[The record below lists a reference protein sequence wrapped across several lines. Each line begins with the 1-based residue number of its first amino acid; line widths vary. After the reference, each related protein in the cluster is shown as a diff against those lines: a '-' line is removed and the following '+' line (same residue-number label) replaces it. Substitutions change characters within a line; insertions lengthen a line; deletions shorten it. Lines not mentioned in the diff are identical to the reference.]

1 MLPVHNFQY
10 GLLTPALAYM
20 MSFLGAFL
28 GLRCTSRSRATSGAS
43 RVRWL
48 LLAAVSIGI
57 TGIWVMHFIAMLGF
71 SIPGETITYNVPVT
85 LLSMLFAVVFVLF
98 GLLISGLGQPTTRS
112 LLTGGVITGLG
123 VAAMHYTGMAAMRM
137 PAGMSYNPV
146 VFALSV
152 VIAIVAATA
161 ALWAA
166 LRLGGF
172 WSALGAA
179 AIMGVAVS
187 GMHYTGMAAMH
198 VWSPNGSMPMGGAS
212 ATSFL
217 LPLIVGVSIS
227 TFVLTATIALSPTAA
242 ELTEEAELMRKIDS
256 VRTGTATANGAAT
269 SNGSGNGLWPASAR
283 PDDNPNF
290 SRSKLPQ

>member
-1 MLPVHNFQY
+1 MLPVHNFTY
-10 GLLTPALAYM
+10 SLLTPALGYL

-28 GLRCTSRSRATSGAS
+28 GLRCTSRSRATHGAP

-48 LLAAVSIGI
+48 VLAAVSIGI

-85 LLSMLFAVVFVLF
+85 LLSMLLAVVFVLV
-98 GLLISGLGQPTTRS
+98 GLLVSGLGEPTVRS

-137 PAGMSYNPV
+137 PAGMSYNPA
-146 VFALSV
+146 VFGLSV
-152 VIAIVAATA
+152 LIAIGAATA

-172 WSALGAA
+172 WSTLGAA

-198 VWSPNGSMPMGGAS
+198 VWSPRGAMPMGGAS

-217 LPLIVGVSIS
+217 LPLIVGVSIT

-242 ELTEEAELMRKIDS
+242 ELSEEAELMRKIDS
-256 VRTGTATANGAAT
+256 VRAGSSRPGAART
-269 SNGSGNGLWPASAR
+269 GAR
-283 PDDNPNF
+283 PDENPNF
-290 SRSKLPQ
+290 SRSVQGQ

>member
-1 MLPVHNFQY
+1 MLHVHNFSY
-10 GLLTPALAYM
+10 GLLTPALAYL
-20 MSFLGAFL
+20 MSFLGSFL
-28 GLRCTSRSRATSGAS
+28 GLRCTSRSRASTGSS

-85 LLSMLFAVVFVLF
+85 LLSMLLAVVFVLF
-98 GLLISGLGQPTTRS
+98 GLLISGLGKPTFRT

-152 VIAIVAATA
+152 LIAIVAATA

-166 LRLGGF
+166 LWLGGF

-187 GMHYTGMAAMH
+187 GMHYTGMAAMR
-198 VWSPNGSMPMGGAS
+198 VWTPHGSMPMGGAG

-217 LPLIVGVSIS
+217 LPLIVGVSVT

-242 ELTEEAELMRKIDS
+242 EMSEEAELMRKIES
-256 VRTGTATANGAAT
+256 ARTGGGMASAN
-269 SNGSGNGLWPASAR
+269 GNGLRPVPAD
-283 PDDNPNF
+283 PDANPNF
-290 SRSKLPQ
+290 TRSTLQQ

>member
-1 MLPVHNFQY
+1 
-10 GLLTPALAYM
+10 
-20 MSFLGAFL
+20 MSFLGSFL
-28 GLRCTSRSRATSGAS
+28 GLRCASRSRASTGAS

-71 SIPGETITYNVPVT
+71 TIPGETITYNVPVT
-85 LLSMLFAVVFVLF
+85 LLSMLLAVVFVMV
-98 GLLISGLGQPTTRS
+98 GLLISGLGQPTARS

-137 PAGMSYNPV
+137 PAGMSYNPT
-146 VFALSV
+146 VFGLSV
-152 VIAIVAATA
+152 VIAIAAATA

-198 VWSPNGSMPMGGAS
+198 VWAPHGTMPMGGAS
-212 ATSFL
+212 ATAFL
-217 LPLIVGVSIS
+217 LPLIVGVSIT

-242 ELTEEAELMRKIDS
+242 EISEEAELMRKIDTY
-256 VRTGTATANGAAT
+256 RAGGAAAGGAANAGTASNGAANGGAANGGAA
-269 SNGSGNGLWPASAR
+269 SNGAANGGGGEPGG
-283 PDDNPNF
+283 NPNF
-290 SRSKLPQ
+290 SRSSLRE